1 MNLAASAPPWLVAA
15 LFLFLLAAAIEDGW
29 RMRIANLFSVAII
42 VGALIA
48 AILAGFPLAL
58 WQNGVMFAALL
69 AVGTFLFGAGLLG
82 GGDVKL
88 LASSALWFDF
98 GGGWKMLVAVALAGG
113 LLAIVLLSIRPMISA
128 PGRWTILKKGG
139 GIPYGIAIAGG
150 VAATVALMR

>member
-1 MNLAASAPPWLVAA
+1 MNLAASAPLWLVAA
-15 LFLFLLAAAIEDGW
+15 LFFVLLAAAIEDGW

-98 GGGWKMLVAVALAGG
+98 GGGWQMLVAVALVGG

-128 PGRWTILKKGG
+128 PGRWTILTKGS

-150 VAATVALMR
+150 VAATVAMMR